1 MNSFYGGKQGGS
13 FIIAKTYSTIA
24 EMLESFGKNNPDCPV
39 NFDEYVLINT
49 VDRKS
54 VV

>member
-1 MNSFYGGKQGGS
+1 MNSFYGGKQGNS

-24 EMLESFGKNNPDCPV
+24 EMLESFGKNKSDCPV

-49 VDRKS
+49 VN
-54 VV
+54 